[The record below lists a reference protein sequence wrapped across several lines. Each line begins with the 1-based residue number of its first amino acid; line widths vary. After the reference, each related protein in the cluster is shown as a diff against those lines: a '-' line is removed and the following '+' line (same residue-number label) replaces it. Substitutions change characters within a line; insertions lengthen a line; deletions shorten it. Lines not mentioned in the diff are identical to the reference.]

1 MSQMPKIILFFDLLI
16 LIYSNNSSNGTL
28 KCDSESLLSNDFN
41 NNYKLKEI
49 IELGPVR
56 RAAGEAKE
64 QLLHFIDSMYNYETN
79 VDDYLYDLIESI
91 DQECFDFVL
100 QGFFNE
106 TEFLRMYPKHF
117 FLMEE
122 LFKIQ

>member
-28 KCDSESLLSNDFN
+28 KCDSESLLSNDFK

-64 QLLHFIDSMYNYETN
+64 QFLHFIDSLYNYETN
-79 VDDYLYDLIESI
+79 VDDYLYDL
-91 DQECFDFVL
+91 
-100 QGFFNE
+100 
-106 TEFLRMYPKHF
+106 H
-117 FLMEE
+117 
-122 LFKIQ
+122 